1 MKYQYTRSSAFPHLR
16 GGLPLIEIALYYG
29 ENEITVPALVDSG
42 AAMSVLPYDTGLEL
56 GLELGLVWEDQTVPV
71 NVGGVLKDTSAYGV
85 LLRGSI
91 CPLPPGSLV
100 FAWVRRS
107 SDEIRTIMGQMNF
120 FHHYKITF
128 EAYNDTFEIIRR
140 EMD

>member
-1 MKYQYTRSSAFPHLR
+1 MKYQYARSPEFPHLR

-29 ENEITVPALVDSG
+29 GHEITVPALVDSG

-56 GLELGLVWEDQTVPV
+56 GLIWEEQTVPV
-71 NVGGVLKDTSAYGV
+71 DVGGVLKGTSAYGI
-85 LLRGSI
+85 LLRGEIS
-91 CPLPPGSLV
+91 PFPPVALV

-107 SDEIRTIMGQMNF
+107 SNEIRTILGQMNF

-128 EAYNDTFEIIRR
+128 EAYNDTFEIIPR
-140 EMD
+140 EITLH